1 MYDYRTSNGAANNGG
16 TNRRHGLVSLVSG
29 AYQIF
34 APVLTDIMDRARSA
48 SENITQ
54 SLNGILETYRIDR
67 TVDVAYLKGYRKKN
81 GSQIIIAQVRALL
94 ANAPISPNDNMHLL
108 DEEYVIAEYD
118 EAHERIVQSD
128 FICREKIASN
138 IMENL
143 NANGGILFIVDKTK

>member
-1 MYDYRTSNGAANNGG
+1 
-16 TNRRHGLVSLVSG
+16 
-29 AYQIF
+29 
-34 APVLTDIMDRARSA
+34 MDRARGA
-48 SENITQ
+48 SENIMQ
-54 SLNGILETYRIDR
+54 SLNGILEIYRIDR

>member
-1 MYDYRTSNGAANNGG
+1 MGQVSRKLKKYIFGIVLGIALMCG
-16 TNRRHGLVSLVSG
+16 TKSYAQYNR
-29 AYQIF
+29 
-34 APVLTDIMDRARSA
+34 D
-48 SENITQ
+48 
-54 SLNGILETYRIDR
+54 
-67 TVDVAYLKGYRKKN
+67 
-81 GSQIIIAQVRALL
+81 SQIIIAQVRALL